1 MFYIVN
7 SQYMKGKLFERT
19 GRKVTGLRLKNYD
32 GWISWKWEEYVLNN
46 VAVGVEN
53 GLDIDWVVLILEA
66 KKMGLSIKDVQ
77 SFLSEQAKK

>member
-1 MFYIVN
+1 M
-7 SQYMKGKLFERT
+7 
-19 GRKVTGLRLKNYD
+19 
-32 GWISWKWEEYVLNN
+32 NN